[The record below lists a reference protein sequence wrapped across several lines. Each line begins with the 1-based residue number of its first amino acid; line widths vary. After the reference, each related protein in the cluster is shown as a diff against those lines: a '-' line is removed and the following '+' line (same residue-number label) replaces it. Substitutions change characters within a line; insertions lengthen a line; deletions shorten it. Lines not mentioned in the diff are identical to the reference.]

1 MSTTTTLSI
10 PLNIIFFHQIQTTP
24 TSSFSQ
30 FPQTVTFSR
39 RKTVVKTAC
48 SSSQQNPQ
56 QQQKQYKKKK
66 ELNNNAN
73 ETDFEA
79 EKGYDPV
86 GFLVKRGVSHKL
98 FAQFLRER
106 CVD

>member
-1 MSTTTTLSI
+1 MSTTTLSI
-10 PLNIIFFHQIQTTP
+10 PLNIFFFHQFQTTP

-30 FPQTVTFSR
+30 HPQTVTFSR

-56 QQQKQYKKKK
+56 QQQNQHKKKKK

-73 ETDFEA
+73 ETDFDA

-86 GFLVKRGVSHKL
+86 GFLVKRGVSHKV

>member
-10 PLNIIFFHQIQTTP
+10 PLNTFFFHQIQTTP

-30 FPQTVTFSR
+30 QPQTVTFSR

-56 QQQKQYKKKK
+56 QQQKQHKKKK
-66 ELNNNAN
+66 GSNNNAN
-73 ETDFEA
+73 ETDFDGQ
-79 EKGYDPV
+79 KGYDPV
-86 GFLVKRGVSHKL
+86 GFLVKRGVSHKV

-106 CVD
+106 